1 MRKVRRQGLKHD
13 ISRGDQSG
21 GVLMKRLESRNLF
34 VLPYLLIFGAAILR
48 LTISHP
54 YNFVPVFACLLF
66 FGANRRKREF
76 AIPLLVLV
84 GVDIFLTT
92 HQYGYPLTS
101 GHAVTW
107 MWYLAALFLGAAM
120 LRNSQSTGR
129 VLGASLLASVSF
141 FLASNFAVWAEWGM
155 YAKTLSGLGT
165 CYIAALP
172 FFRNSL
178 LSETTFSLII
188 FALGKYSAAFMPAK
202 RLQDARS

>member
-1 MRKVRRQGLKHD
+1 
-13 ISRGDQSG
+13 
-21 GVLMKRLESRNLF
+21 MKRLESKNLF
-34 VLPYLLIFGAAILR
+34 VLPYFLVFVAAILR
-48 LTISHP
+48 LTVSHP

-66 FGANRRKREF
+66 FGANRPKREF

-92 HQYGYPLTS
+92 HRYGYLLT
-101 GHAVTW
+101 GDHAVTW
-107 MWYLAALFLGAAM
+107 MWYLAAVFLGAAM
-120 LRNSQSTGR
+120 LRSSQSTGR

-141 FLASNFAVWAEWGM
+141 FLASNFAVWAMWGM

-178 LSETTFSLII
+178 LSETTFSLLI
-188 FALGKYSAAFMPAK
+188 FALGRYCPTFLPA
-202 RLQDARS
+202 RRMQDARS

>member
-1 MRKVRRQGLKHD
+1 
-13 ISRGDQSG
+13 
-21 GVLMKRLESRNLF
+21 MKRLESRNLF

-54 YNFVPVFACLLF
+54 YNFVPIFACLLF
-66 FGANRRKREF
+66 FGANRPKREF
-76 AIPLLVLV
+76 AIPLLLLI

-92 HQYGYPLTS
+92 HRYGYALTS

-107 MWYLAALFLGAAM
+107 MWYLAAAFLGAAM

-141 FLASNFAVWAEWGM
+141 FLASNFAVWAMWGM
-155 YAKTLSGLGT
+155 YAKTMSGLGT

-178 LSETTFSLII
+178 LSETTFSLLI
-188 FALGKYSAAFMPAK
+188 FALGKYSAALVPA
-202 RLQDARS
+202 RRMQDARS

>member
-1 MRKVRRQGLKHD
+1 
-13 ISRGDQSG
+13 
-21 GVLMKRLESRNLF
+21 MKRLEGRNLF
-34 VLPYLLIFGAAILR
+34 VLPYLLIFGAALLR

-66 FGANRRKREF
+66 FGANRPKREL

-92 HQYGYPLTS
+92 HRYAYLLTAD
-101 GHAVTW
+101 HAVTW
-107 MWYLAALFLGAAM
+107 MWYLAAAFLGATM
-120 LRNSQSTGR
+120 LRTSQSTGR
-129 VLGASLLASVSF
+129 VIGASLLVSVSF
-141 FLASNFAVWAEWGM
+141 FLASNFAVWAGWGM

-178 LSETTFSLII
+178 LSETTFSLLI
-188 FALGKYSAAFMPAK
+188 FALGRYSAALVPA
-202 RLQDARS
+202 RRMQDARS